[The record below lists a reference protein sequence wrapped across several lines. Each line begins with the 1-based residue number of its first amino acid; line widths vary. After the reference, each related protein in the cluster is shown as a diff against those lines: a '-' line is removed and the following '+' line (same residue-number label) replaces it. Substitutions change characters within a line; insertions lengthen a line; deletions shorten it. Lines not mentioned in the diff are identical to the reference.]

1 MAIETISGESATDFE
16 KIFNPKRL
24 AIVGVSS
31 EGFGFGSGMLT
42 ALLTIGYGGEI
53 FPVNPKGGE
62 IAGLKIYKTIEE
74 IPGVLDFAVIAV
86 SAPLVPQAIEDCRK
100 KGAVC
105 VEVLSSGFRE
115 LGTSEGRA
123 LEEQIKRAARKGIRV
138 VGPNCFGI
146 YCPQSG
152 LTILPGGEFSRES
165 GPIAF
170 LAQSGGMANDFIRAG
185 KWLGLKFSK
194 VVSFGNGADLRET
207 ELLQYLGDDPETK
220 VICMYIEGVEDGTAF
235 FNVLKQVT
243 AKKPVI
249 IYKGGLSQAGQRAV
263 ASHTASMGGSRAIW
277 ESILRQSN
285 AVEVTN
291 SWEMA
296 QACLAFAM
304 LPERAYRGITV
315 AGGGGALGVAAC
327 DAAEAFGMELPQL
340 QADTQAKIM
349 AVLPKPGSSA
359 TNPIDVANPGVPPVI
374 LREVLLNAAVEEKI
388 DLQIL
393 IQLLYVY
400 KSFQRLENKSLKEAT
415 PYIELGSMIEEV
427 EKLTGKPVVLVLP
440 NNMQGQEDLDVE
452 EVRRM
457 ARNLFLKKNIL
468 SFENLT
474 DALKSIGQVSRYY
487 ARRDGLAG
495 VGNIFCKVRSL

>member
-1 MAIETISGESATDFE
+1 MAIEKVSEESATDFE

-24 AIVGVSS
+24 AVVGVSS
-31 EGFGFGSGMLT
+31 EKYGFGSGMLT
-42 ALLTIGYGGEI
+42 ALLDIGYGGEI
-53 FPVNPKGGE
+53 FPVNPRGGE
-62 IAGLKIYKTIEE
+62 IAGLKIYKTVEE
-74 IPGVLDFAVIAV
+74 IPGLLDFAVIAV

-100 KGAVC
+100 KGAAG
-105 VEVLSSGFRE
+105 VEVLSSGFSE
-115 LGTSEGRA
+115 LGTPEGRV
-123 LEEQIKRAARKGIRV
+123 LEEQIKQEARKGIRV
-138 VGPNCFGI
+138 LGPNCFGI

-170 LAQSGGMANDFIRAG
+170 IAQSGGMVNDFVKAG
-185 KWLGLKFSK
+185 RWLGLKFSK
-194 VVSFGNGADLRET
+194 VISFGNGADLRET
-207 ELLQYLGDDPETK
+207 ELLQYFGNDPETK
-220 VICMYIEGVEDGTAF
+220 VICMYIEGIENGEAF

-249 IYKGGLSQAGQRAV
+249 IYKGGLSPAGQRAV
-263 ASHTASMGGSRAIW
+263 ASHTASMGGSRVIW

-285 AVEVTN
+285 AVQVAN
-291 SWEMA
+291 PWEMA
-296 QACLAFAM
+296 QTSLAFAM
-304 LPERAYRGITV
+304 LPERVYKGITV

-340 QADTQAKIM
+340 QTDTQAKIM

-359 TNPIDVANPGVPPVI
+359 TNPIDVANPVVPPAV
-374 LREVLLNAAVEEKI
+374 LRDVLLNAAVEEKI

-400 KSFQRLENKSLKEAT
+400 KSFLRLGNMSLHEVT
-415 PYIELGSMIEEV
+415 PYIELSDMIEEV
-427 EKLTGKPVVLVLP
+427 EKKTGKPVILVLP

-452 EVRRM
+452 EVRRT

-468 SFENLT
+468 SFENIT

-487 ARRDGLAG
+487 ARRDGLAD
-495 VGNIFCKVRSL
+495 I